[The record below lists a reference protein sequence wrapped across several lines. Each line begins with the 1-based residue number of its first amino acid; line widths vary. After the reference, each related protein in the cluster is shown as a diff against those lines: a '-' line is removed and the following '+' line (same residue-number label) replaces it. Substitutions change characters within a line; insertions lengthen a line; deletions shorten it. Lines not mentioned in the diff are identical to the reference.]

1 MNKQILAIIG
11 IVLFLTPLV
20 LAIDSN
26 LYSAERQD
34 SIDKIGFARDKIDE
48 MKQLGFTTTRLEDE
62 FSILR
67 QTQENNLFKINNK
80 QVPDFAQFNLRYS
93 EIEQTISNAYQVK
106 DELDALKKAIDE
118 VSKEINTNEA
128 KDMFLEAEKEFIDER
143 YEFATKKIDATYE
156 KIIEL
161 QGVQAKAN
169 AAYEATRKNLVNF
182 LIDYQL
188 QIGLIIIVPLIIYLL
203 FRKQLNLN
211 SLNGRI
217 NNNKFEVEVLKNEI
231 KKAQEIYFV
240 EGKIPEGEYSIKV
253 KLYGDK
259 IRELNRN
266 IALLEEEKEKLLNK
280 KSKK

>member
-20 LAIDSN
+20 LAVDSN

-182 LIDYQL
+182 LIDYQI
-188 QIGLIIIVPLIIYLL
+188 QIGLIIIIPLIVYLL
-203 FRKQLNLN
+203 FRKQFNLN
-211 SLNGRI
+211 SLNGKI